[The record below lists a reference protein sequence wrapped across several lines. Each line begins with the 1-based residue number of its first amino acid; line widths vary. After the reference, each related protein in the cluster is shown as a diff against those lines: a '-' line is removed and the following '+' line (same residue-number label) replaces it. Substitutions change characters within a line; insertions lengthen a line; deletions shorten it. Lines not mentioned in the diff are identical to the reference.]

1 MDEGLEKQAAEWFE
15 RGRHDIDKDLSEFID
30 LCRKATRKSI
40 QRKTHTKRDLYKS
53 CHNANVSF

>member
-40 QRKTHTKRDLYKS
+40 QKKKDPYKKRPLQKLP
-53 CHNANVSF
+53 